1 MSYSF
6 LSGCQVWNISLLFP
20 DMGDGKEVKLQKE
33 TEKTA
38 LAWHSEIF
46 LKYLGRSVDL
56 LKGRMLH
63 CVGT

>member
-1 MSYSF
+1 M
-6 LSGCQVWNISLLFP
+6 WNISLLFP